1 MLRDQGH
8 GHIQTRTVLLLSYF
22 LRVNIHQLHSTTG
35 CCVLDFVA
43 VWACFVTNETRFLNT
58 AYTVFI
64 CKRSEYKNRCICF
77 WYLITDIAG
86 SCLLIPSVY
95 MQCSNSSCHLLS
107 HSRFCN
113 AAWLKN
119 MCDIWVNDSILSP
132 FIECRLSLRFIGESN
147 ITFWHTR
154 WWKTSVWP
162 YQLVI
167 SVS

>member
-1 MLRDQGH
+1 MLRDQGQ

-95 MQCSNSSCHLLS
+95 MQCSNSSCPLLS

-113 AAWLKN
+113 AAWLKKHLWHLGKWQHPIPIHWMPVIFKVYWRVKHN
-119 MCDIWVNDSILSP
+119 ILAHTMMKDICLTLS
-132 FIECRLSLRFIGESN
+132 
-147 ITFWHTR
+147 TR
-154 WWKTSVWP
+154 H
-162 YQLVI
+162 
-167 SVS
+167 